1 LIKTGHL
8 NIYSKSENALVFKYN
23 KKTKYLLNFIDKAEK
38 SNERLEIWI
47 HHHDLCQLKEDFFS
61 LYRVIKA
68 GGGLVLN
75 SEGKVLMMF
84 RRGMWDLPK
93 GKKEKGESKKETAVR
108 EVMEETGLESVQI
121 LSSLPDTF
129 HTYKI
134 DKVRVMKLSFWYLME
149 TSDEDITFVMQL
161 P

>member
-1 LIKTGHL
+1 
-8 NIYSKSENALVFKYN
+8 
-23 KKTKYLLNFIDKAEK
+23 
-38 SNERLEIWI
+38 
-47 HHHDLCQLKEDFFS
+47 
-61 LYRVIKA
+61 
-68 GGGLVLN
+68 
-75 SEGKVLMMF
+75 
-84 RRGMWDLPK
+84 MWDLPK

-149 TSDEDITFVMQL
+149 TSDEDITPQTEEDIEKVVWADINDLKTEKYRPIYQNIQNLIDSYFKSF
-161 P
+161 